1 MTIYSNSDKK
11 LLIKMV
17 VMSVNL
23 IVTGDINGNGNGL
36 EQ

>member
-36 EQ
+36 E